1 MMGDPEANIATGA
14 LNTSGVMGS
23 YQEKPP
29 SG

>member
-1 MMGDPEANIATGA
+1 MGDPEANIATGA
-14 LNTSGVMGS
+14 LNNLGVMGS